1 MSPDLGEV
9 ALCMRCLMR
18 PSSMLPS
25 HHQTIRTRSDPF
37 VGYLCSS
44 AVAGLLPLQVPRESD
59 LSFPVQLFVNPVW
72 GGPQH
77 CWLQSLSAHS
87 YCNYP
92 LNWVGTQCS
101 WL

>member
-18 PSSMLPS
+18 LSS

-44 AVAGLLPLQVPRESD
+44 AVAGLLPLQVPKESD
-59 LSFPVQLFVNPVW
+59 QKTGQLFVNPVW
-72 GGPQH
+72 RG
-77 CWLQSLSAHS
+77 LSI
-87 YCNYP
+87 
-92 LNWVGTQCS
+92 VGYKVY
-101 WL
+101 

>member
-18 PSSMLPS
+18 PSSVLPS
-25 HHQTIRTRSDPF
+25 CHQSIRTRSDPF

-59 LSFPVQLFVNPVW
+59 LSFPGQLFVNPVW
-72 GGPQH
+72 RGLSTVGYKVYQH
-77 CWLQSLSAHS
+77 TLIAIVLLIGLVPSVAGC
-87 YCNYP
+87 
-92 LNWVGTQCS
+92 
-101 WL
+101 